1 MNDFLGKDGLH
12 KGNTVLATN
21 RHLYSPLSALLKI
34 AP

>member
-1 MNDFLGKDGLH
+1 MRLAGRDGLH

-21 RHLYSPLSALLKI
+21 PHLNTPLGALLKI